1 MEISV
6 IFKAKHEL
14 MCSEKTLISDIS
26 TWYQNYLGSSRDNLV
41 TFSYTKHFYCC
52 EKNRKK
58 YQNTKQFDCLIADC
72 SISASL

>member
-1 MEISV
+1 MHVNSYVCRCMEISV

-52 EKNRKK
+52 EKNRKNIRT
-58 YQNTKQFDCLIADC
+58 QNNLTV
-72 SISASL
+72 